1 LLHARLVGQG
11 WPLAPVRARDVRFAM
26 IFAEF
31 YGPPA
36 LFAASLVGME
46 QAIAGVLRV
55 RPEDIVIRRI
65 EAEDDYPGTEIWVEL
80 SSEEQ
85 LARHGRDLARRLTD
99 VIRSHVEG
107 DVWVLYRVVPLER
120 VFLNGE
126 PRRRGV
132 AALD

>member
-1 LLHARLVGQG
+1 
-11 WPLAPVRARDVRFAM
+11 M

-31 YGPPA
+31 YGPTA
-36 LFAASLVGME
+36 LFAASLLGME
-46 QAIAGVLRV
+46 QAIAKVLRV

-65 EAEDDYPGTEIWVEL
+65 EAEDDYAGTEIWVEL

-85 LARHGRDLARRLTD
+85 LARHGRELARGLTE

-126 PRRRGV
+126 PRRRGA